1 MEKMKEGEESV
12 IRMQEQDKHK
22 EKERGKEGGRKW
34 REERGKQGSGIKVNG
49 EKRLITLKETIFCLS
64 LQEEFKVSIFK

>member
-22 EKERGKEGGRKW
+22 EKERGKEGGKW
-34 REERGKQGSGIKVNG
+34 REERRKQGSGKKVNV
-49 EKRLITLKETIFCLS
+49 EKK
-64 LQEEFKVSIFK
+64 K